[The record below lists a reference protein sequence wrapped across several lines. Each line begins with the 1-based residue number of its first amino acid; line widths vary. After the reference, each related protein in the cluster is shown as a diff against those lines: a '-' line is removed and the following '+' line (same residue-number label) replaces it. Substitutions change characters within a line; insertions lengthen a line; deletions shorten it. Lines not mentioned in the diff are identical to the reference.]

1 MRRCLY
7 GHCLNFSILL
17 WKKNILESVNQL
29 LLMSM
34 SWFLSIRTISEIYS
48 VKKFLEMSYTRSHAP
63 LIALCDR
70 QFKIIC
76 IRDWLNVHQ
85 YTPRVLWLTL
95 TFLFTSLNYFFPF
108 KLYERHTHVLKIFF
122 LFHRPKI
129 NFVH

>member
-1 MRRCLY
+1 MVIVWI
-7 GHCLNFSILL
+7 FFTILL
-17 WKKNILESVNQL
+17 WWKKIFSGESVNQL

-34 SWFLSIRTISEIYS
+34 SWFLSIELFSEIYS
-48 VKKFLEMSYTRSHAP
+48 VKKFLEMSYTRSYA

-108 KLYERHTHVLKIFF
+108 KLYKAAHSRAENILFF
-122 LFHRPKI
+122 TPPTE
-129 NFVH
+129 N